1 MPSSLVPYKLYA
13 VLMGPSR
20 IDQYIEDEPCAKQ
33 RALLGVFSS
42 RYSSVSRD
50 VRHAVSFFQH
60 RKWPL
65 AHERPR
71 VTQKSPSGVIH
82 QKLCLERAQHAG
94 YLLIGLRCVFMHFLM
109 DPDIFWAGTGS
120 DFGVQGQGYMVII

>member
-1 MPSSLVPYKLYA
+1 MLPWACLPGWRLRLLHRVLPRIWELY
-13 VLMGPSR
+13 S
-20 IDQYIEDEPCAKQ
+20 DS
-33 RALLGVFSS
+33 FSGCPGS
-42 RYSSVSRD
+42 D
-50 VRHAVSFFQH
+50 KFQH

-71 VTQKSPSGVIH
+71 VTQIFPSGVIH
-82 QKLCLERAQHAG
+82 QKLRLERAQHAG
-94 YLLIGLRCVFMHFLM
+94 YLLIGLRCVFMHLLM